1 MARLKDF
8 RRGKRRSIGRAGRP
22 LSLGKPWPRVTQ
34 SRAFWAKHLA
44 QGDAGADIL
53 TSAAALAA
61 LYAPDADALT
71 FSFLDGSAYVKHAAT
86 PANDYS
92 GSAYGLLTYTA
103 PSAKMLRQS
112 DGVFRFGAH
121 NLYLNSAAPANQSIT
136 VRAGASYAITITG
149 SVSVAASG
157 AASGTWTAGT
167 TTFTAATGTLTLG
180 STTGTGTV
188 HLRRTPSVETYL
200 ATGGT
205 AAYALPYEWD
215 SAGNPMGLRVES
227 AATNLLTTSMDI
239 SAWSF
244 VGAAAPSYVT
254 SIDGASR
261 AYLLREDSSTGNH
274 FAYQYVSVTSGATY
288 TMWAIVEQGP
298 GARDIGMQSSAGNF
312 GRVFRLSDGTTST
325 GGYVAPT
332 SYGMTQIA
340 TGRWLCWITYTAS
353 STGSALHRVELNQI
367 GSPPY
372 EYTGDGTSG
381 IYVHH
386 VQLEAGALITS
397 IIPTYGATVT
407 RAADAIELASS
418 KFNSDGTQ
426 GTLFAEVATAPDTTT
441 RVVARLQTAGEGYVL
456 LRSTTNWRGYL
467 WSGGVYI
474 FGSINVASGGSKG
487 AFAWSQDNAAL
498 YANGAQLGTD
508 TSGTPVA
515 LTTKLRIGSDG
526 VTFFNRH
533 IKSIMFLP
541 TRLTNA
547 KLAELTT

>member
-1 MARLKDF
+1 MMPV
-8 RRGKRRSIGRAGRP
+8 IYRP
-22 LSLGKPWPRVTQ
+22 AS
-34 SRAFWAKHLA
+34 
-44 QGDAGADIL
+44 
-53 TSAAALAA
+53 SAALIATTW
-61 LYAPDADALT
+61 APGADALT
-71 FSFLDGSAYVKHAAT
+71 LSFLDGSAYVKHAAT
-86 PANDYS
+86 PANAYS

-136 VRAGASYAITITG
+136 VLAGATYAITITG
-149 SVSVAASG
+149 SVSVTASG

-180 STTGTGTV
+180 STSGAGTV
-188 HLRRTPSVETYL
+188 HLRRTPSADTYL
-200 ATGGT
+200 ATG
-205 AAYALPYEWD
+205 AAPAYALPYEWD
-215 SAGNPMGLRVES
+215 ASGNPIGLRVEE
-227 AATNLLTTSMDI
+227 ARTNLLTNSMNI

-244 VGAAAPSYVT
+244 TGASAPSYIT
-254 SIDGASR
+254 SIDGTSR
-261 AYLLREDSSTGNH
+261 AYLLRENTSTGNH
-274 FAYQYVSVTSGATY
+274 MAYRYVSVTSGTAY

-298 GARDIGMQSSAGNF
+298 GARDFGMQSSAGNF
-312 GRVFRLSDGTTST
+312 GRVFRLADGTSSA
-325 GGYVAPT
+325 GGYVVPT

-353 STGSALHRVELNQI
+353 STGSALHRLELNQI

-372 EYTGDGTSG
+372 SYAGDGASG

-386 VQLEAGALITS
+386 VQLEAGTLVTS

-407 RAADAIELASS
+407 RAMDTIELASS
-418 KFNSDGTQ
+418 KFSSDATQ
-426 GTLFAEVATAPDTTT
+426 GTLFAEVSTAPDATT
-441 RVVARLQTAGEGYVL
+441 RVVARLQTAGDGYVL
-456 LRSTTNWRGYL
+456 SRSTTNWLGYL
-467 WSGGVYI
+467 WSGGGYI

-487 AFAWSQDNAAL
+487 AFGWAQDDAAL

-508 TSGTPVA
+508 MTGTPVA
-515 LTTKLRIGSDG
+515 LTSKLQIGGDG

-533 IKSIMFLP
+533 IRSIMFLP